1 MLSASGALESRRY
14 RSDTAAKEIAVFA
27 PTVRTP
33 GTGDPAS
40 RLVRVPRFARPTTA
54 CTECGRIIMLGVQ
67 RMSFRQHNKNP
78 GTSWRKTRRA
88 ELLAAGM
95 PDFLID
101 DERRWN
107 YVLLHGDDELES
119 GWSPSQITREQAAD
133 LLRLLQSHHESRV
146 GLDLFRALE
155 KKIDERH
162 LQASPLSRCC

>member
-1 MLSASGALESRRY
+1 
-14 RSDTAAKEIAVFA
+14 
-27 PTVRTP
+27 
-33 GTGDPAS
+33 
-40 RLVRVPRFARPTTA
+40 
-54 CTECGRIIMLGVQ
+54 
-67 RMSFRQHNKNP
+67 MSFRQHNKNP
-78 GTSWRKTRRA
+78 DTSWRKTRRA

-146 GLDLFRALE
+146 GMDLFRALE
-155 KKIDERH
+155 KKIDERQ
-162 LQASPLSRCC
+162 QA